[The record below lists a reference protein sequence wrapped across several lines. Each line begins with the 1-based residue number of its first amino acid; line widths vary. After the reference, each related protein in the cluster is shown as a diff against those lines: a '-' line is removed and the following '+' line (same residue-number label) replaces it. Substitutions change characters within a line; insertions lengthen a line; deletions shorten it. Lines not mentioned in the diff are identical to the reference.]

1 MGQNALHRTGS
12 QYFDIRAAEF
22 QNQERGGLT
31 NPQSF
36 KETDLPQEINIIN
49 LSLPLNLGSVN
60 CYLVKNEAGFIL
72 IDTGGSN
79 KRRDLETELESA
91 GCQPGNLDLVVL
103 THGDFDHTGNAAYLR
118 KKFGTKIAMH
128 SDDSGMAEQGDMFWN
143 RNKPNFLIKMMT
155 PILLRFPRSD
165 WFEADIFIEDGSDL
179 SEYGFVAKVIY
190 IPGHSKGSIGILTNG
205 GDLFCG
211 DLLENTD
218 KPALNS
224 IMDDVE
230 TANTSVEKLKGYK
243 INTVYPGHGKSF
255 PMDQFMENHLKK
267 LRGEK

>member
-1 MGQNALHRTGS
+1 M
-12 QYFDIRAAEF
+12 
-22 QNQERGGLT
+22 
-31 NPQSF
+31 
-36 KETDLPQEINIIN
+36 PQETNTIN

-60 CYLVKNEAGFIL
+60 CYLVKNETGNIL

-79 KRRDLETELESA
+79 KRRDLENELESA
-91 GCQPGNLDLVVL
+91 GCQPGNLNLIVL

-128 SDDSGMAEQGDMFWN
+128 SADSGMAEQGDMFWN
-143 RNKPNFLIKMMT
+143 RKKPNFVIKIMT
-155 PILLRFPRSD
+155 PILLRFPKSD
-165 WFEADIFIEDGSDL
+165 WFNADIFIEDGFDL
-179 SEYGFVAKVIY
+179 SEYGFNAKVIS
-190 IPGHSKGSIGILTNG
+190 IPGHSRGSIGILMAD

-230 TANTSVEKLKGYK
+230 TASTSVEKLKGYQ
-243 INTVYPGHGKSF
+243 INTVYPGHGMPF
-255 PMDQFMENHLKK
+255 QMDEFLKDQMRNK
-267 LRGEK
+267 